1 MSPKTDREYR
11 SIAALNIDT
20 EAKEGAK
27 RRLATVV
34 RVRLER
40 SRRTGTYLM
49 GKVPVQPGDI
59 VVVEAERGT
68 ALGKVLENH
77 DKAWLSRAE
86 KPFRVVRRF
95 GEKDHKSRER
105 QLWRENKFRKDCGDA
120 AKAQG
125 LDLKIA
131 DAEFLHWENRV
142 VFYFVSEGRVD
153 FRDLVRDL
161 SRKMR
166 CRVEMRQIGP
176 RDETRLLGGV
186 GTCGRE
192 FCCATHLKQ
201 FESIRI
207 RMVKDQGLVLNPQKV
222 SGGCGKLKCCLA
234 YEVDVYRELRKGMP
248 GLGKMV
254 QTPDGDGKVREVN
267 VLTRKVGAYVEGAGY
282 KTYPVAL
289 LANRDGVPYDPEGK
303 AALEAE
309 AAEEK
314 ARIQAMEQL
323 LVAAPAP
330 AKGGERRDDG
340 GQKKRRPRR
349 RRGKG
354 SGGEGGQPRDGQQ
367 AGDRQ
372 GRSPRGGR
380 SRSDGGQRPRSDG
393 GQRKRP
399 DGYRRPRP
407 EGDRRPRPEGG
418 GGRPRA
424 DQPDQGG
431 DAPKKK
437 RRSRRRR
444 GGRGGQGGQGG
455 QGGGGG
461 GGSPP
466 AAG

>member
-11 SIAALNIDT
+11 SIAALGIDAD
-20 EAKEGAK
+20 AKGGDK

-34 RVRLER
+34 RVRLQR

-49 GKVPVQPGDI
+49 GKSPVQPGDI

-68 ALGKVLENH
+68 ALGKILELH
-77 DKAWLSRAE
+77 DKAWLSRSE

-105 QLWRENKFRKDCGDA
+105 QVWRENKFRRDCSVA
-120 AKAQG
+120 AAAAG
-125 LDLKIA
+125 LDLKVA
-131 DAEFLHWENRV
+131 DAEFLHWENRII
-142 VFYFVSEGRVD
+142 FYFVSEGRID

-161 SRKMR
+161 SRQLR

-234 YEVDVYRELRKGMP
+234 YEVDVYKELRKGMP

-267 VLTRKVGAYVEGAGY
+267 VLNRKVGVLVEGAGY
-282 KTYPVAL
+282 NTYPVAL
-289 LANRDGVPYDPEGK
+289 LSNRDGVPYDPEGR

-314 ARIQAMEQL
+314 ARVQAMEQL
-323 LVAAPAP
+323 LVASPAP
-330 AKGGERRDDG
+330 ARSGESSDG
-340 GQKKRRPRR
+340 DGHKRRRSRR

-354 SGGEGGQPRDGQQ
+354 PGGEGAPQGQDGQ
-367 AGDRQ
+367 R
-372 GRSPRGGR
+372 P
-380 SRSDGGQRPRSDG
+380 RSDGGQRPRSDG
-393 GQRKRP
+393 GQR
-399 DGYRRPRP
+399 
-407 EGDRRPRPEGG
+407 
-418 GGRPRA
+418 PRA
-424 DQPDQGG
+424 DGPDASG

-444 GGRGGQGGQGG
+444 GGRRSDGQGGGG
-455 QGGGGG
+455 QGGGGQGG

-466 AAG
+466 ASG